1 MSCDYLRATT
11 LAHTV
16 IGQQLRGHV
25 RQTMSKA
32 LIAFLILVS
41 ATTHDPRR
49 VLDMAGPHVQALGA
63 KLTATFDIG
72 RIFPRLFRN

>member
-1 MSCDYLRATT
+1 M
-11 LAHTV
+11 
-16 IGQQLRGHV
+16 GHV
-25 RQTMSKA
+25 RQTMPKV
-32 LIAFLILVS
+32 LIAVLILVS
-41 ATTHDPRR
+41 VTTHEPRR